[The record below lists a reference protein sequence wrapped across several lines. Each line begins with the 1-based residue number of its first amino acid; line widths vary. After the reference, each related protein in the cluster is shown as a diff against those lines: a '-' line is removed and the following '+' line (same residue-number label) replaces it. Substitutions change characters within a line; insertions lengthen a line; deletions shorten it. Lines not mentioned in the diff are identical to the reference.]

1 MKKRITSLFALLLC
15 LFLVSCGMEVS
26 SDVSRADN
34 ESSVSVNTS
43 LPPEE
48 NVSSETSETE
58 DGGYSSETLLVLP
71 EKGGEA
77 SAGDYTAVKKQICDT
92 FTGNEVRDDYRVII
106 ENDDMIHIDETNDR
120 KSSVYSPMGITYS
133 DQQNEALQR
142 GDVIKS
148 DSRFIYLLSFGEL
161 TILSAE
167 NGKTE
172 QVSVTRLPD
181 QLLGIQMLLY
191 KNQVIIIC
199 ANEDPYLNYK
209 VEELSEDNRG
219 VLTSVFVVEVSESGK
234 TRQKDYYV
242 QSGAFAASRMVN
254 DEIVLITCRF
264 TNLAKSFYDDDMLSD
279 GELMRELPI
288 AGRHFNDTVPA
299 ENIDIPKE
307 TYTSTLTVISKT
319 SLSDGEMNAY
329 CKMADDFSFYISE
342 DSIYVFYQT
351 VLWYGNDGRAH
362 LEIERYDITGKL
374 PVYIGKTSVHGW
386 MCSSAISEYNGYL
399 RIPTYEDYGAGL
411 IILDKELNVIG
422 ELYGIGGN
430 QQDPLPHDV
439 ATYKNIAVFGRDS
452 TWWTV
457 DISDPASPKVTG
469 SADGKGNSYHTVFLD
484 DGYLLTSV
492 FYRDYAS
499 DYAGLKLETYDV
511 SDEMNIKKTG
521 EMLLENESRQFIYML
536 SPGLYQETTSETSG
550 AGTLVMPY
558 VVADDNPRYV
568 LAMFSYGEELTL
580 TAKQELVHT
589 STSEI
594 KTSKWQM
601 VRIGDGIHLVNL
613 AMGTKETDITSVSV
627 YSFNADDLTP
637 IGQYDGK

>member
-15 LFLVSCGMEVS
+15 LFLVSCGMDAFPETS
-26 SDVSRADN
+26 KNESNSLTDVS
-34 ESSVSVNTS
+34 
-43 LPPEE
+43 LLPEE

-58 DGGYSSETLLVLP
+58 DGGYSSDTLLVLP
-71 EKGGEA
+71 GKSDA
-77 SAGDYTAVKKQICDT
+77 TSANDYTAVKNKICEA
-92 FTGNEVRDDYRVII
+92 FTKNEVRDDGRVIVANNV
-106 ENDDMIHIDETNDR
+106 EGWEP
-120 KSSVYSPMGITYS
+120 SPVYSPMGMTYS
-133 DQQNEALQR
+133 DQQNEALQS

-148 DSRFIYLLSFGEL
+148 DGRFIYLLSFGEL

-172 QVSVTRLPD
+172 QVSVTHLPE
-181 QLLGIQMLLY
+181 QLLGIEILLY
-191 KNQVIIIC
+191 EDLVIIIC
-199 ANEDPYLNYK
+199 ANEDPARDYA
-209 VEELSEDNRG
+209 VTEIADTDRG

-242 QSGAFAASRMVN
+242 QSGSFAASRLIN
-254 DEIVLITCRF
+254 GEIILITCRF
-264 TNLAKSFYDDDMLSD
+264 TALADSFYNDNMLSD
-279 GELMRELPI
+279 EELMRELPV
-288 AGRHFNDTVPA
+288 AGRRFNDTVPA

-307 TYTSTLTVISKT
+307 THTSTLTVISKT

-362 LEIERYDITGKL
+362 LEIERYDITEKL
-374 PVYIGKTSVHGW
+374 PVYVGKTDVRGW
-386 MCSSAISEYNGYL
+386 KCHYAISEYNGYL
-399 RIPTYEDYGAGL
+399 RVPVYDDYGAGV
-411 IILDKELNVIG
+411 IILDKELNVVG

-469 SADGKGNSYHTVFLD
+469 SADGKGNNYHTVFLD

-499 DYAGLKLETYDV
+499 DYAGLKLETYDI

-550 AGTLVMPY
+550 SGTLVMPY

-589 STSEI
+589 SASEI

-637 IGQYDGK
+637 LGRYDGK

>member
-1 MKKRITSLFALLLC
+1 MKKRITSYLLVLLC
-15 LFLVSCGMEVS
+15 ILLVSCADKILSPQES
-26 SDVSRADN
+26 TEKSDISADI
-34 ESSVSVNTS
+34 SI
-43 LPPEE
+43 PEE
-48 NVSSETSETE
+48 NDVSDGNSETE
-58 DGGYSSETLLVLP
+58 DDGYSSETLLVLP

-106 ENDDMIHIDETNDR
+106 EDEGMIYIDETNDR
-120 KSSVYSPMGITYS
+120 KSSVYAPMGTTYS
-133 DQQNEALQR
+133 DPQNEAVGK
-142 GDVIKS
+142 GDIIKS
-148 DSRFIYLLSFGEL
+148 DGKFIYLLSFGEL
-161 TILSAE
+161 VILSAE
-167 NGKTE
+167 NGETK
-172 QVSVTRLPD
+172 QVSVTHLPE
-181 QLLGIQMLLY
+181 QLLGIEILLY
-191 KNQVIIIC
+191 EDLVIIIC
-199 ANEDPYLNYK
+199 ANEDPARDYA
-209 VEELSEDNRG
+209 VTEIADTDRG

-242 QSGAFAASRMVN
+242 QSGSFAASRLIN
-254 DEIVLITCRF
+254 GEIVLITCRF
-264 TNLAKSFYDDDMLSD
+264 TALADSFYNDNMLSD
-279 GELMRELPI
+279 DELMRELPV
-288 AGRHFNDTVPA
+288 AGRRFNDTVPA
-299 ENIDIPKE
+299 ENIDIPEE
-307 TYTSTLTVISKT
+307 THTSTLTVISKT
-319 SLSDGEMNAY
+319 SLSDGKMNAY

-342 DSIYVFYQT
+342 DSIYVFDQSVY
-351 VLWYGNDGRAH
+351 WYGSDGKAYI
-362 LEIERYDITGKL
+362 EVERYDITGKL

-457 DISDPASPKVTG
+457 DISDPASPEIIG
-469 SADGKGNSYHTVFLD
+469 SADCIGAYYNKTILD
-484 DGYLLTSV
+484 GGYLLTSV
-492 FYRDYAS
+492 FYRDSDS

-550 AGTLVMPY
+550 SGTLVMPY
-558 VVADDNPRYV
+558 VIADDNPRYV
-568 LAMFSYGEELTL
+568 LAMLSYGEELTL

-613 AMGTKETDITSVSV
+613 AMGTKETDITSVFV

-637 IGQYDGK
+637 LGRYDGK

>member
-15 LFLVSCGMEVS
+15 LFLVSCGTEVS

-34 ESSVSVNTS
+34 ESSVSSDTS

-48 NVSSETSETE
+48 NVSSEISETE
-58 DGGYSSETLLVLP
+58 DGGYSSDTLLVLP
-71 EKGGEA
+71 GKSDAA
-77 SAGDYTAVKKQICDT
+77 SANDYTAVKNKICEA
-92 FTGNEVRDDYRVII
+92 FTKNEVRDDARMIVV
-106 ENDDMIHIDETNDR
+106 NDVEGWEP
-120 KSSVYSPMGITYS
+120 SPVYSPMGITYS
-133 DQQNEALQR
+133 DQQNEALQS

-161 TILSAE
+161 VILSVE
-167 NGKTE
+167 NGETE

-242 QSGAFAASRMVN
+242 QSGSFAASRLIN
-254 DEIVLITCRF
+254 GEIILITCRF
-264 TNLAKSFYDDDMLSD
+264 TALADSFYNDNMLSD
-279 GELMRELPI
+279 DELMRELPI
-288 AGRHFNDTVPA
+288 AGRHFNDTIPA
-299 ENIDIPKE
+299 ENTEIPEE
-307 TYTSTLTVISKT
+307 TYTSTLTVTSKIN
-319 SLSDGEMNAY
+319 LSSGEMNAY
-329 CKMADDFSFYISE
+329 CKMADDFIFYISE

-469 SADGKGNSYHTVFLD
+469 SADGKGNNYHTVFLD

-499 DYAGLKLETYDV
+499 DYAGLKLETYDI

-550 AGTLVMPY
+550 SGTLVMPY

-589 STSEI
+589 SASEI

>member
-15 LFLVSCGMEVS
+15 LFLVSCGMDAFPETS
-26 SDVSRADN
+26 KN
-34 ESSVSVNTS
+34 ESSSLTDVS

-58 DGGYSSETLLVLP
+58 DGGYSSDTLLVLP
-71 EKGGEA
+71 GKGGEA

-120 KSSVYSPMGITYS
+120 KSSVYAPMGTTYS
-133 DQQNEALQR
+133 DPQNEAVGK
-142 GDVIKS
+142 GDIIKS
-148 DSRFIYLLSFGEL
+148 DGKFIYLLSFGEL
-161 TILSAE
+161 VILSAE
-167 NGKTE
+167 NGETE
-172 QVSVTRLPD
+172 QVSVTHLPE
-181 QLLGIQMLLY
+181 QLLGIEILLY
-191 KNQVIIIC
+191 EDLVIIIC
-199 ANEDPYLNYK
+199 ANEDPARDYA
-209 VEELSEDNRG
+209 VTEIADTDRG

-242 QSGAFAASRMVN
+242 QSGSFAASRLIN
-254 DEIVLITCRF
+254 GEIILITCRF
-264 TNLAKSFYDDDMLSD
+264 TNLAKSFYDDDILSD
-279 GELMRELPI
+279 DELMRELPI
-288 AGRHFNDTVPA
+288 AGRHFNDTIPA
-299 ENIDIPKE
+299 ENIEIPEE
-307 TYTSTLTVISKT
+307 TYTSTLTVTSKIN
-319 SLSDGEMNAY
+319 LSSGEMNAY

-452 TWWTV
+452 IWWTV
-457 DISDPASPKVTG
+457 DISDPASPEIIG
-469 SADGKGNSYHTVFLD
+469 SADCIGNYYNKTILD
-484 DGYLLTSV
+484 GGYLLTSV
-492 FYRDYAS
+492 FYRDSDS
-499 DYAGLKLETYDV
+499 DYAGLKLETYDI

-589 STSEI
+589 SASEI

>member
-1 MKKRITSLFALLLC
+1 
-15 LFLVSCGMEVS
+15 
-26 SDVSRADN
+26 
-34 ESSVSVNTS
+34 
-43 LPPEE
+43 
-48 NVSSETSETE
+48 
-58 DGGYSSETLLVLP
+58 
-71 EKGGEA
+71 
-77 SAGDYTAVKKQICDT
+77 
-92 FTGNEVRDDYRVII
+92 
-106 ENDDMIHIDETNDR
+106 
-120 KSSVYSPMGITYS
+120 
-133 DQQNEALQR
+133 
-142 GDVIKS
+142 
-148 DSRFIYLLSFGEL
+148 
-161 TILSAE
+161 
-167 NGKTE
+167 
-172 QVSVTRLPD
+172 
-181 QLLGIQMLLY
+181 
-191 KNQVIIIC
+191 
-199 ANEDPYLNYK
+199 
-209 VEELSEDNRG
+209 
-219 VLTSVFVVEVSESGK
+219 
-234 TRQKDYYV
+234 
-242 QSGAFAASRMVN
+242 
-254 DEIVLITCRF
+254 
-264 TNLAKSFYDDDMLSD
+264 
-279 GELMRELPI
+279 
-288 AGRHFNDTVPA
+288 
-299 ENIDIPKE
+299 
-307 TYTSTLTVISKT
+307 
-319 SLSDGEMNAY
+319 MNAY

-469 SADGKGNSYHTVFLD
+469 SADGKGNNYHTVFLD

-499 DYAGLKLETYDV
+499 DYAGLKLETYDI

-550 AGTLVMPY
+550 SGTLVMPY

-589 STSEI
+589 SASEI